1 MIRKRVGIMMAV
13 LLCLLGC
20 ETVEQQYVEPLYD
33 QSHAMLIEKTVAE
46 LPIAELI
53 KSFVRPTEKVV
64 IGNIENTLTDE
75 RVNVSYSEGVRT
87 LKTNLDYVIMDQ
99 FILNLSRAG
108 YRVLERDE
116 DMIIRLMPEQG
127 ATYRRNLLRR
137 LPKDPSIV
145 LMDSIE
151 AEGLEYVDPVNIEEV
166 EKISSKENTT
176 LNLKIDRVNLPD
188 VLSFYR
194 EMKNDYAGREKEV
207 KMTSADVMV
216 AYRILECGIIYEPEQ
231 KKEKMIDPQTGK
243 SKVGGKELWTLHFGR
258 EALARVYVR
267 VMDAKTGEIRTA
279 TTLRKDNADT
289 VTFQQGEFESL
300 TAFNARIREY
310 EQMLKAYHYTFYE
323 HQLPSMKQALGEDET
338 AQLSKGTDTTKLKK
352 VNWLPWAIGGVG
364 GIGVIAMLAILLGG
378 M

>member
-1 MIRKRVGIMMAV
+1 MRMHAGILLAAA
-13 LLCLLGC
+13 LCLLGC
-20 ETVEQQYVEPLYD
+20 TTVEQQYIEPLYD

-53 KSFVRPTEKVV
+53 KSFVRPSDKIVV
-64 IGNIENTLTDE
+64 GSIENYITDE
-75 RVNVSYSEGVRT
+75 RVNVSLSEGERT
-87 LKTNLDYVIMDQ
+87 LKTNLDYVISDQ
-99 FILNLSRAG
+99 FILNLSKAG

-151 AEGLEYVDPVNIEEV
+151 AEGLEYVDPINIQEV
-166 EKISSKENTT
+166 EKIEGKENTT
-176 LNLKIDRVNLPD
+176 LNFKIDRVHLPD

-194 EMKNDYAGREKEV
+194 EMKTDYAGLEKDV

-216 AYRILECGIIYEPEQ
+216 AYRILECGIIYDPER
-231 KKEKMIDPQTGK
+231 KKEKMTDSATGK
-243 SKVGGKELWTLHFGR
+243 EKVGGKELWTLHFGR

-279 TTLRKDNADT
+279 AILRKDNADT

-300 TAFNARIREY
+300 AAFNTRINEY
-310 EQMLKAYHYTFYE
+310 ENMLKAYHYTFYG
-323 HQLPSMKQALGEDET
+323 HQLPSMKAALGEEET
-338 AQLSKGTDTTKLKK
+338 QLSKGVDTTKLKK
-352 VNWLPWAIGGVG
+352 VDWLPWALGGAGALSV
-364 GIGVIAMLAILLGG
+364 LAVLGILLSGL
-378 M
+378 